1 MRASRRPGWLRVDR
15 LLAEHGIPKDS
26 AAGRRVFEA
35 RLEARRRQG
44 EGADV
49 WKPMRRG
56 WCLGGKTFRK
66 ELLAQVSKRR
76 GAHHYG
82 AELQEEK
89 AECVA
94 QEELARQRWSER
106 DLVERPK
113 TDRRKARIARRLR
126 RATSSSISSM
136 PIWSSAT
143 LTGERKT
150 GSVPVTA

>member
-15 LLAEHGIPKDS
+15 LLGEHGIPKDT
-26 AAGRRVFEA
+26 AAGRRVFEG
-35 RLEARRRQG
+35 RLEERRREG
-44 EGADV
+44 EGAEA

-56 WCLGGKTFRK
+56 WCLGGRTFRK
-66 ELLAQVSKRR
+66 ELLAQVSERR

-82 AELQEEK
+82 AKLQEGEEEK
-89 AECVA
+89 AERVV

-126 RATSSSISSM
+126 QETTTCLPAGR
-136 PIWSSAT
+136 
-143 LTGERKT
+143 
-150 GSVPVTA
+150 